1 MNVIDKKRGDGTPDL
16 PGPHVDAGHL
26 ETIVPRS
33 RVRSLALRAGA
44 HAVPVRL
51 SVLPATTVRAAIVE
65 VKPAAVYQYL
75 VGGGRA
81 GGRRRRRRVVGQLGL
96 VVLLQ
101 QHLLLL
107 LLLLLCSVPIGRC
120 RCGRRRHATRLHGR
134 GRVLRTTLR
143 PTTSENAAGGPPHRR
158 RRHRRSGRRA
168 ATTSNAAADVVCDA
182 GQPNIRLGPVPV
194 MR

>member
-1 MNVIDKKRGDGTPDL
+1 MNIIDKKPGGGTLDL

-51 SVLPATTVRAAIVE
+51 AVLPATTVRAAIIE
-65 VKPAAVYQYL
+65 VKTAAIYQYF

-81 GGRRRRRRVVGQLGL
+81 GGRRRRRRVVGQLLL

-107 LLLLLCSVPIGRC
+107 LLLLLCTIPIGWC
-120 RCGRRRHATRLHGR
+120 RHGRRRHDTRLHGR
-134 GRVLRTTLR
+134 RRVLRTTLR
-143 PTTSENAAGGPPHRR
+143 PTTSENAVGGSPHRR
-158 RRHRRSGRRA
+158 RRRRRSGRR
-168 ATTSNAAADVVCDA
+168 AADVVCDA
-182 GQPNIRLGPVPV
+182 GKPNIRLGPVPV